1 MGLFTPLIGRLTG
14 KRSDLDGTEAEP
26 DGADP
31 LMQAPPFSHGFPP
44 ATPPR
49 TAPGF
54 GSGAGMGSGGNAG
67 QSSAAAAS
75 RTILPPP
82 PPDNPFQTVIDAL
95 REGLTDFAS
104 KQLQTDLYIN
114 PRYCFEITRIELRPL
129 TPQADN
135 SLQNMLSRYPAAHLA
150 GFMQRNIFA
159 GLPNGRHIDTHGFEG
174 IYRLPPHPPAPTT
187 TALDLDDEAFAFD
200 AIRAELD
207 AGACSQQIG
216 SNPHFEFY
224 LHGRLVELAT
234 ERPTGPTTQPADPGE
249 KKRAGKSAATNAA
262 EAVPTPTVTAT
273 TQTNWQLADANG
285 AREAQLA
292 PASPTTPLL
301 LGKDPAH
308 GNLTLS
314 GTFVSSLHGRL
325 WFGQGCW
332 WYQDAGS
339 TNGSRID
346 APDGSHHVFPPRAS
360 GQAQPAVSPHDAVPL
375 SPGCRIVCG
384 TTLPAGDKP
393 QSAADYPWLQC
404 PVTTPGNGEKGQEEK
419 QEEGRRAAA
428 TPLTNQ
434 PAAAIMQPVAVLLV
448 RESHDPDRPRRV
460 PLTEAALP
468 FRIGR
473 SGQQS
478 LTVPDQHRSI
488 SAEHLVID
496 SLHEDGAQIQV
507 LGKNGV
513 QSGTTVW
520 EQGQVAT
527 WPWGGDLL
535 LGRTPENIE
544 AKEPPYL
551 LTLERPQS

>member
-1 MGLFTPLIGRLTG
+1 MGLFTPLIGRLMG
-14 KRSDLDGTEAEP
+14 NKRPDLEGIEP
-26 DGADP
+26 EIADP
-31 LMQAPPFSHGFPP
+31 LMQAPTFPQGFPP
-44 ATPPR
+44 APPPR
-49 TAPGF
+49 PTGGF
-54 GSGAGMGSGGNAG
+54 AGTFNAG
-67 QSSAAAAS
+67 QGGSPSPAAS
-75 RTILPPP
+75 GGGRSGLPPP

-129 TPQADN
+129 TPQADS

-174 IYRLPPHPPAPTT
+174 IYRLPPHPPAPPT
-187 TALDLDDEAFAFD
+187 TALDLDDEALAFD

-224 LHGRLVELAT
+224 LHGRLVELPA
-234 ERPTGPTTQPADPGE
+234 ERSAVTSPVEAGRRQRTTDGTVTASESAPPPA
-249 KKRAGKSAATNAA
+249 
-262 EAVPTPTVTAT
+262 VTAT
-273 TQTNWQLADANG
+273 TATAAQTWQVADANG
-285 AREAQLA
+285 VRESLLA
-292 PASPTTPLL
+292 PVPATTPLL

-308 GNLTLS
+308 GTLTLA

-325 WFGQGCW
+325 WFEQGGW

-346 APDGSHHVFPPRAS
+346 APDGSCHVFPARSARLPAA
-360 GQAQPAVSPHDAVPL
+360 GQEAPPPHEAVPL

-384 TTLPAGDKP
+384 TTVPAEGNE
-393 QSAADYPWLQC
+393 QTAANYPWLQC
-404 PVTTPGNGEKGQEEK
+404 PVAAVAGRETGREDN
-419 QEEGRRAAA
+419 RRAAA

-434 PAAAIMQPVAVLLV
+434 PAAAVMQPVAVLLV

-478 LTVPDQHRSI
+478 LTVPDQHRSV
-488 SAEHLVID
+488 SGEHLVID
-496 SLHEDGAQIQV
+496 SIHETGAQIQI

-513 QSGTTVW
+513 QSGTTIW
-520 EQGQVAT
+520 KQGEVAT
-527 WPWGGDLL
+527 WPWGQDVL
-535 LGRTPENIE
+535 LGRSTENIE
-544 AKEPPYL
+544 AREPPYL